1 MKNPNSYVSSDFFAP
16 FRQAYPFFCICLSKE
31 ENDVPVIIWFVIG
44 FVLLILCK
52 SIQDFMKSKPESKE
66 TRLKDGSFSM
76 ELFYALIMLYS
87 TIIIGFGLI
96 YFALSFHGAILLE
109 NGVVEEVSTV
119 GTLIHS
125 MYFSGVT
132 LLTIGYGD
140 IVPIELGRIIALIE
154 SLIGYLLPTAFVF
167 RLLSSHAEQKK

>member
-1 MKNPNSYVSSDFFAP
+1 MSGFFFS
-16 FRQAYPFFCICLSKE
+16 FRQALRFLSICFNRGGE
-31 ENDVPVIIWFVIG
+31 DVPGIVWLVIG
-44 FVLLILCK
+44 CVLLILCK
-52 SIQDFMKSKPESKE
+52 SIYDFIKNNPNSKKE
-66 TRLKDGSFSM
+66 RLKESTFSM
-76 ELFYALIMLYS
+76 ELFYALITLYS

-96 YFALSFHGAILLE
+96 YFALSFQGAVLME
-109 NGVVEEVSTV
+109 DDVVEEVSPM

-140 IVPIELGRIIALIE
+140 IVPIGIGRVIALIE
-154 SLIGYLLPTAFVF
+154 ALIGYLLPTAFVF